1 MENKKDIVALDD
13 ELLSRV
19 SGGGVGEAEMYLDQL
34 MLKYG
39 CSRSHLF
46 DIMSREEC
54 EHYVY
59 LFEK

>member
-13 ELLSRV
+13 ELLSKV
-19 SGGGVGEAEMYLDQL
+19 SGGGVGEAERYLDEL
-34 MLKYG
+34 MRKYG
-39 CSRSHLF
+39 CSRLHLSDF
-46 DIMSREEC
+46 MSREEC